1 MILNHRSLST
11 NGFLPSQLL
20 FRSRPSPCP
29 FPPFHHP
36 LLHSHH
42 QANLGTAG
50 GVKSLLQ
57 RWVEAVL
64 RRFTD
69 WTIWPVETLGM
80 DDLLGAFE
88 DREQRD
94 ACSLV
99 YTLTINTASKAVTR
113 IQVDSKAG
121 SGTCR
126 APLLTTSTA
135 TLTGSSIAGP
145 VASAGARSYNVPL
158 AANTGRVTLDTS
170 GLAW

>member
-1 MILNHRSLST
+1 
-11 NGFLPSQLL
+11 
-20 FRSRPSPCP
+20 
-29 FPPFHHP
+29 
-36 LLHSHH
+36 
-42 QANLGTAG
+42 
-50 GVKSLLQ
+50 LQ

-80 DDLLGAFE
+80 DPLLEAFE

-99 YTLTINTASKAVTR
+99 YTLTINTVSKAVTR

-121 SGTCR
+121 SGTCH

-145 VASAGARSYNVPL
+145 VTSVGARSYKVPL
-158 AANTGRVTLDTS
+158 AANTGSVTLDAS